1 MSQIENVECPICFDT
16 IGVQNNVTTECGH
29 KFHASCLMKNVSVN
43 GFGCPCCRAVMATK
57 NRPHSRYRNNYDNDE
72 DYNHYNP
79 HYYDVDENEEGE
91 IDEDDED
98 ETSTLLDDIP
108 EEERF
113 SDFALRGLRL
123 LTSLLEGQEQELE
136 DVNAENA
143 ELLQISEDEDAIIAP
158 SLEYVACALE
168 EEGITYKKLVAWLL
182 MDHEE
187 YSDREEEYENFAGD
201 IWGKLR
207 IIISNFR
214 NDDDYEV
221 ADEVAIDEVATE
233 VAAEV
238 ASDAAEVAS
247 DAAEVAA
254 EEEHQEETSYI
265 QEEAVEEKQTK
276 SEEERRSPLEIW
288 GVWKEREMLQF
299 IVDYQA
305 QPKTRIQDL
314 IQNLETLVN

>member
-1 MSQIENVECPICFDT
+1 LNKYGSDYFLKYLGDVEKNEDGYFLKLDSLSEISKLFDSGESRGMT
-16 IGVQNNVTTECGH
+16 DEEI
-29 KFHASCLMKNVSVN
+29 VSEVLSPDW
-43 GFGCPCCRAVMATK
+43 FEMYTFS
-57 NRPHSRYRNNYDNDE
+57 SRDINWFDDIVDN
-72 DYNHYNP
+72 
-79 HYYDVDENEEGE
+79 
-91 IDEDDED
+91 
-98 ETSTLLDDIP
+98 LDDIP
-108 EEERF
+108 EEEPF

-143 ELLQISEDEDAIIAP
+143 ELLQISEDEDEIIAP
-158 SLEYVACALE
+158 SLEYVACILE

-207 IIISNFR
+207 IIISNYTNEF
-214 NDDDYEV
+214 YHHYLTEV
-221 ADEVAIDEVATE
+221 ATANEVATDEVATDEVAANEVAANEVATE
-233 VAAEV
+233 V
-238 ASDAAEVAS
+238 SD
-247 DAAEVAA
+247 
-254 EEEHQEETSYI
+254 EEEHQEEASCI
-265 QEEAVEEKQTK
+265 QEEPVEEKQTK

-314 IQNLETLVN
+314 IQNLETLAN

>member
-57 NRPHSRYRNNYDNDE
+57 KSPNSHYRNNYDNEE

-108 EEERF
+108 EEEPF

-143 ELLQISEDEDAIIAP
+143 ELLQISEDEDPIIAP
-158 SLEYVACALE
+158 SLEYVASILE

-207 IIISNFR
+207 IIISNYTNEF
-214 NDDDYEV
+214 YHHYLTEV
-221 ADEVAIDEVATE
+221 ATEEVSDEVSDEVATDEVATE
-233 VAAEV
+233 VA
-238 ASDAAEVAS
+238 D
-247 DAAEVAA
+247 
-254 EEEHQEETSYI
+254 EEEHQEEASCI
-265 QEEAVEEKQTK
+265 QEEPVEEKQTK

-314 IQNLETLVN
+314 IQNLETLAN

>member
-57 NRPHSRYRNNYDNDE
+57 NRPDSRYRNNPDNEE

-91 IDEDDED
+91 IDQDDED

-143 ELLQISEDEDAIIAP
+143 HLLQAEEEDEDYVVP

-214 NDDDYEV
+214 NDVD
-221 ADEVAIDEVATE
+221 DEVATE
-233 VAAEV
+233 VATDEV
-238 ASDAAEVAS
+238 ATDEVAT
-247 DAAEVAA
+247 DEVAA
-254 EEEHQEETSYI
+254 TEVATDEEHQGETSYI

-305 QPKTRIQDL
+305 QPKTLIQE
-314 IQNLETLVN
+314 IVQNLETLVN